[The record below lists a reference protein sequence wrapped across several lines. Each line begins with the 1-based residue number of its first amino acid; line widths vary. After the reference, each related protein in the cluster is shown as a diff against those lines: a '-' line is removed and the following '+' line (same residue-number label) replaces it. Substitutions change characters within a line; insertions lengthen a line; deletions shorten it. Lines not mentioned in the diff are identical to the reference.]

1 MTKQKLVGL
10 STVKNADQIIVVDGG
25 KIVETGNHAS
35 LIEKKGACNP
45 ELKAKIMHYMQYR
58 VDLKNIIQPT
68 YLYKHSSREITPW
81 YYINGD
87 RAIETLING
96 DYVHQY
102 IGLNGNYTLPHNIEI
117 NFAANYQWYKRRTEE
132 QTSWRDGHTWYLDI
146 TATWQAHKRLAFI
159 SGYFLRYDKEPLLQ
173 GERYGQSEQLI
184 LGAQTSLLKN
194 KLSMILAMAIPTSA
208 ISKRTYDKI
217 IIPDYQHTTWNNDKV
232 NNAIVQ
238 LSFRYNIGK
247 GKASKWQ
254 NTNNSEIEK

>member
-1 MTKQKLVGL
+1 MTKQKLVSQ

-35 LIEKKGACNP
+35 LIGKRGACNP

-58 VDLKNIIQPT
+58 VDLKNIIQLT

-247 GKASKWQ
+247 GKVRLLNGKIQIIAK
-254 NTNNSEIEK
+254 